1 MTQHTNPLPRSRAA
15 LERLAEAVA
24 GLDRTLAET
33 GDVSAQLAADLAAVK
48 AEKAAL
54 QQVVDSVSTRLD
66 GAIERVQN
74 LLEG

>member
-1 MTQHTNPLPRSRAA
+1 VTQHTNPLPRSRAA

-24 GLDRTLAET
+24 GLDRAVAET
-33 GDVSAQLAADLAAVK
+33 GEMTTQMATELAAVK
-48 AEKAAL
+48 TEKAAL
-54 QQVVDSVSTRLD
+54 EQVVDSVSARLD

>member
-24 GLDRTLAET
+24 GLDRAVAET
-33 GDVSAQLAADLAAVK
+33 GEMTTQMATELAAVK
-48 AEKAAL
+48 TEKAAL
-54 QQVVDSVSTRLD
+54 EQVVDSVSARLD

>member
-1 MTQHTNPLPRSRAA
+1 MTQQSNPLPRSRAA

-24 GLDRTLAET
+24 GLERRLSET
-33 GDVSAQLAADLAAVK
+33 GQSNARLAAELAAVK

-54 QQVVDSVSTRLD
+54 QDVVDSVSTRLD
-66 GAIERVQN
+66 GAIERVAN